1 MDNLNKRLK
10 YEFKNSSLLELALT
24 HRSASNTNNER
35 LEFFGD
41 AILNFFVSEML
52 FSKFPNLPEGGLTQ
66 LRSSIVRREV
76 LNKIGESLNLSKIMR
91 FGPSEITDNSS
102 IFGNALEA
110 IIGAIYLDSG
120 YKKCAE
126 VMYLLFGEKIDS
138 VDPDEDIRDAK
149 TKLQEYLQ
157 KEGNKLPNYEVVSI
171 KSSEQG
177 SKFKVICQ
185 LKELSLSATGNGR
198 SRKRAE
204 MAAAR
209 SMLRKILIK

>member
-52 FSKFPNLPEGGLTQ
+52 FSKFPNLPEGDLTK

-76 LNKIGESLNLSKIMR
+76 LNEIGESLNLSKLMR

>member
-1 MDNLNKRLK
+1 MDNLSKRLK

-52 FSKFPNLPEGGLTQ
+52 FSKFPNLPEGGLTK

-76 LNKIGESLNLSKIMR
+76 LNEIGESLNLSKLMR

>member
-10 YEFKNSSLLELALT
+10 YEFKNLSLLELALT

-52 FSKFPNLPEGGLTQ
+52 FSKFPNLPEGGLTK

-76 LNKIGESLNLSKIMR
+76 LNEIGESLKLSKLIR

-102 IFGNALEA
+102 ISGNALEA

-120 YKKCAE
+120 YKKCSE

-138 VDPDEDIRDAK
+138 VDPNKDIRDAK

-157 KEGNKLPNYEVVSI
+157 KEGNKLPNYEVASI

-177 SKFKVICQ
+177 SRFKVICQ

-198 SRKRAE
+198 SRQRAE

-209 SMLRKILIK
+209 SMLKKLLIK

>member
-10 YEFKNSSLLELALT
+10 YEFKNLSLLELALT

-52 FSKFPNLPEGGLTQ
+52 FSKFPNLPEGGLTK

-76 LNKIGESLNLSKIMR
+76 LNEIGESLNLSKLMR

-157 KEGNKLPNYEVVSI
+157 KEGNKLPSYEVVSI

-185 LKELSLSATGNGR
+185 LKELSLSASGNGR

>member
-52 FSKFPNLPEGGLTQ
+52 FSKFPNLPEGGLTK

-76 LNKIGESLNLSKIMR
+76 LNEIGESLNLSKLMR

-120 YKKCAE
+120 YKKCSE
-126 VMYLLFGEKIDS
+126 VMYLLFGEKLDS

-204 MAAAR
+204 MVAAR

>member
-52 FSKFPNLPEGGLTQ
+52 FSKFPNLPEGGLTK
-66 LRSSIVRREV
+66 LRSSMVRREV
-76 LNKIGESLNLSKIMR
+76 LNEIGESLNLSKLMR

-120 YKKCAE
+120 YKKCSE
-126 VMYLLFGEKIDS
+126 VMYLLFGEKLDS

-157 KEGNKLPNYEVVSI
+157 KEGNKLPSYEVVSI

-185 LKELSLSATGNGR
+185 LKELSLSASGNGR

-204 MAAAR
+204 MVAAR

>member
-10 YEFKNSSLLELALT
+10 YEFKNLSLLELALT

-52 FSKFPNLPEGGLTQ
+52 FSKFPNLPEGGLTK

-76 LNKIGESLNLSKIMR
+76 LNEIGESLNLSKIMR

-110 IIGAIYLDSG
+110 IIGAVYLDSG

-185 LKELSLSATGNGR
+185 LKELSLSASGNGR

>member
-52 FSKFPNLPEGGLTQ
+52 FSKFPNLPEGGLTK

-76 LNKIGESLNLSKIMR
+76 LNEIGESLNLSKLMR

-120 YKKCAE
+120 YKKCSE
-126 VMYLLFGEKIDS
+126 VMYLLFGEKLDS

-185 LKELSLSATGNGR
+185 LKELSLSASGNGR